1 MTPPT
6 PSEAA
11 GSTLDSGMR
20 TSIEGAL
27 EVVRKHDPGRHGLI
41 HNLCRLAAWLD
52 GHPERDDEIRS
63 YYPGFET
70 VIGTKELERMRE
82 RLAEQEAQLAA
93 AKPALALV
101 EHAKGLVREIPA

>member
-1 MTPPT
+1 MSERPPMD
-6 PSEAA
+6 A
-11 GSTLDSGMR
+11 GMR

-52 GHPERDDEIRS
+52 GHPERDDDIRS

-70 VIGTKELERMRE
+70 VVRTEELERMRAT
-82 RLAEQEAQLAA
+82 LDEQKGQLAA
-93 AKPALALV
+93 AKPAMALI
-101 EHAKGLVREIPA
+101 EHAKNLVREEAA

>member
-27 EVVRKHDPGRHGLI
+27 EVVRKHDPGRH
-41 HNLCRLAAWLD
+41 AAWLD